1 MVYKKLISATL
12 VMLFFASCA
21 DKYVVEGNTSQ
32 YIQDGTV
39 AYIKQFEPSAT
50 DANFLSIDSCEI
62 LHGKFAMS
70 GNLDSTMMVMLYL
83 GADNFPM
90 VLEQGRVS
98 VSIADNAVKITGTPL
113 NDRLYAFLCK
123 RDSLQILFDDLPNR
137 ESLMYLDGYT
147 QEEIVQELGAEEV
160 RLHGELDKLET
171 HFVMDNF
178 DNPLGITWFM
188 RLCYEAQAW
197 FGFPTT
203 TPQIDEIYSQA
214 PPAFKSNR
222 LVAAYMKHVEGNQ
235 LDNPESTDEPT
246 DEP

>member
-1 MVYKKLISATL
+1 MIYKNLILATL
-12 VMLFFASCA
+12 VALFFASCT
-21 DKYVVEGNTSQ
+21 DKYMIEGNTSQ

-62 LHGKFAMS
+62 LHGKFAMT
-70 GNLDSTMMVMLYL
+70 GNIDSTMVVMLYL

-90 VLEQGRVS
+90 VLEQGHVS
-98 VSIADNAVKITGTPL
+98 VSIANNVVKIAGTPL
-113 NDRLYAFLCK
+113 NDRLYVFLSK
-123 RDSLQILFDDLPNR
+123 RDSLQFLFDDLPNR

-147 QEEIVQELGAEEV
+147 QEEIMQELGAEEL

-171 HFVMDNF
+171 RFVMDNF

-197 FGFPTT
+197 FGFATT

-214 PPAFKSNR
+214 PVTFKSNR
-222 LVAAYMKHVEGNQ
+222 LVAAYMRQVEGNQ
-235 LDNPESTDEPT
+235 YGGTEAVDEETDEP
-246 DEP
+246 